1 MSAGLS
7 DIEIKALREQFPVL
21 HQEVNKYPLVYFD
34 NAASTQ
40 KPRLVIDAISDYY
53 LHHHSNV
60 HRGVHHLSNR
70 ATDKFEAAREK
81 VKDFIGA
88 TSADE
93 IIWTR
98 GTTESIN
105 LVASSWAR
113 NVLKPGD
120 EILISVLEHHSNI
133 VPWQMVCEAT
143 GAVLKTIPMLADGSL
158 NMQAYADLLN
168 PSVKLVAIGHVSNAL
183 GSIHPVEQII
193 SSAHA
198 MHIPVLLDGAQAVP
212 HLSIDVQKLD
222 VDFYAFS
229 GHKVYGPTGIGILY
243 AKASFLESMTPYQG
257 GGEMISRVTFEK
269 TTYNRP
275 PFRFEAGTPNIAGA
289 IGMGSAI
296 DFVKQVGIA
305 EIAAHETALLQYA
318 TRQMLQ
324 IKGLRLIGTSPK
336 KSAVISFLLEGA
348 HPYDV
353 GVLLD
358 KQGIAVRTG
367 HHCAEPLMD
376 LLEIPGTV
384 RASFAVYN
392 TFEEIDRFIEALHRT
407 QKILGKA

>member
-1 MSAGLS
+1 
-7 DIEIKALREQFPVL
+7 
-21 HQEVNKYPLVYFD
+21 
-34 NAASTQ
+34 
-40 KPRLVIDAISDYY
+40 
-53 LHHHSNV
+53 
-60 HRGVHHLSNR
+60 
-70 ATDKFEAAREK
+70 
-81 VKDFIGA
+81 
-88 TSADE
+88 
-93 IIWTR
+93 
-98 GTTESIN
+98 
-105 LVASSWAR
+105 
-113 NVLKPGD
+113 
-120 EILISVLEHHSNI
+120 
-133 VPWQMVCEAT
+133 
-143 GAVLKTIPMLADGSL
+143 
-158 NMQAYADLLN
+158 
-168 PSVKLVAIGHVSNAL
+168 
-183 GSIHPVEQII
+183 
-193 SSAHA
+193 

-318 TRQMLQ
+318 TRQ
-324 IKGLRLIGTSPK
+324 RLIGTSPK